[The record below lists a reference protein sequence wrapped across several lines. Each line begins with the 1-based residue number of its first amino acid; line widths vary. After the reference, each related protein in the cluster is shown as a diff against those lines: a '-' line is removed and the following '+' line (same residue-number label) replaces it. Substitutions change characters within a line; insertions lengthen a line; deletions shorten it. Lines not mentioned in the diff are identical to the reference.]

1 MELDLY
7 KDFEWRNEEDFLQY
21 RKIVKKERVFDF
33 LIGLN
38 PEFDVVRGRNM
49 GTRPIPFVTKT

>member
-1 MELDLY
+1 M
-7 KDFEWRNEEDFLQY
+7 
-21 RKIVKKERVFDF
+21 FDF

-49 GTRPIPFVTKT
+49 GTRPIPFVTKTYAEIRKEESDLGAICFLVE